1 MTVDELSR
9 IANRL
14 RLDVVETVHDAGD
27 GHPGPCMSIADIMA
41 VLFFDEM
48 KLDPAN
54 PHWPERDRFVLS
66 KGHACPILYAA
77 LARKGYF
84 PLEELKGLRSL
95 NSFLQGHPD
104 MNKIPGVDTV
114 SGSLGNGVA
123 IGLGMATGCRMQGIE
138 NYVYVIVGDGEEQ
151 EGIIWE
157 AAMAA
162 ANNDEKNIAAL
173 KELQKR
179 WSEIGLV
186 PISKKD
192 MLYDRFRHAIDAQF
206 AKINI
211 DENKRNEIRIK
222 HLIES
227 AEANPQALEKLRNER
242 DRLKSRLDG
251 LRQQIALSENNLGF
265 FAKSKNADAMIESFR
280 RKMEK
285 QKSEADVLQKTINT
299 IGNAI
304 NEVLSKKGD
313 TYFDVPCGR

>member
-54 PHWPERDRFVLS
+54 PRWPERDRFVLS

-84 PLEELKGLRSL
+84 PVEELKGLRSL
-95 NSFLQGHPD
+95 GSFLQGHPD

-123 IGLGMATGCRMQGIE
+123 IGLGMATGCKMQGID

-162 ANNDEKNIAAL
+162 AKFKA
-173 KELQKR
+173 
-179 WSEIGLV
+179 GL
-186 PISKKD
+186 
-192 MLYDRFRHAIDAQF
+192 
-206 AKINI
+206 
-211 DENKRNEIRIK
+211 
-222 HLIES
+222 
-227 AEANPQALEKLRNER
+227 
-242 DRLKSRLDG
+242 
-251 LRQQIALSENNLGF
+251 
-265 FAKSKNADAMIESFR
+265 
-280 RKMEK
+280 
-285 QKSEADVLQKTINT
+285 
-299 IGNAI
+299 
-304 NEVLSKKGD
+304 
-313 TYFDVPCGR
+313 

>member
-138 NYVYVIVGDGEEQ
+138 KCLCHCRRWGRAGGHHLGSCHGRCKVQGRQPHRFCRSEQ
-151 EGIIWE
+151 PSVRRQGHRT
-157 AAMAA
+157 
-162 ANNDEKNIAAL
+162 
-173 KELQKR
+173 QQP
-179 WSEIGLV
+179 V
-186 PISKKD
+186 
-192 MLYDRFRHAIDAQF
+192 
-206 AKINI
+206 
-211 DENKRNEIRIK
+211 
-222 HLIES
+222 
-227 AEANPQALEKLRNER
+227 
-242 DRLKSRLDG
+242 SRC
-251 LRQQIALSENNLGF
+251 R
-265 FAKSKNADAMIESFR
+265 
-280 RKMEK
+280 
-285 QKSEADVLQKTINT
+285 
-299 IGNAI
+299 
-304 NEVLSKKGD
+304 
-313 TYFDVPCGR
+313 

>member
-41 VLFFDEM
+41 VLFFEEM

-54 PHWPERDRFVLS
+54 PRWPERDRFVLS

-84 PLEELKGLRSL
+84 PVEELKGLRSL

-114 SGSLGNGVA
+114 SGSLG
-123 IGLGMATGCRMQGIE
+123 
-138 NYVYVIVGDGEEQ
+138 IVGDGEEE

-162 ANNDEKNIAAL
+162 AKFKAGNLIVFADLNNHQSGGKVTELSSLYPVADKWNAFHWHVQEIDGHDIAQIQAAIAEAKKVTDKPSLIACKTVKGKNIPYMEDNNAWHKRVPTDEEVEIAREAL
-173 KELQKR
+173 K
-179 WSEIGLV
+179 
-186 PISKKD
+186 D
-192 MLYDRFRHAIDAQF
+192 
-206 AKINI
+206 KI
-211 DENKRNEIRIK
+211 
-222 HLIES
+222 
-227 AEANPQALEKLRNER
+227 
-242 DRLKSRLDG
+242 
-251 LRQQIALSENNLGF
+251 
-265 FAKSKNADAMIESFR
+265 
-280 RKMEK
+280 
-285 QKSEADVLQKTINT
+285 
-299 IGNAI
+299 
-304 NEVLSKKGD
+304 
-313 TYFDVPCGR
+313 

>member
-162 ANNDEKNIAAL
+162 AKFKAGNLIVFADLNNHQSGGKVTELSSLYPVADKWNAFHWHVQEIDGHDIAQIQAAIAEAKKVTDKPSLIACKTVKGKNIPYMEDNNAWHKRVPTDEEVEIAREAL
-173 KELQKR
+173 K
-179 WSEIGLV
+179 
-186 PISKKD
+186 D
-192 MLYDRFRHAIDAQF
+192 
-206 AKINI
+206 
-211 DENKRNEIRIK
+211 
-222 HLIES
+222 
-227 AEANPQALEKLRNER
+227 
-242 DRLKSRLDG
+242 
-251 LRQQIALSENNLGF
+251 QI
-265 FAKSKNADAMIESFR
+265 
-280 RKMEK
+280 
-285 QKSEADVLQKTINT
+285 
-299 IGNAI
+299 
-304 NEVLSKKGD
+304 
-313 TYFDVPCGR
+313 